1 MSTSQYL
8 RSIGASSEWVTHDS
22 PTPCTIRESDTVW
35 VLVYCSPSMMH
46 KIGAIC
52 THPMRFALSSIREE
66 NCNADRATTTTTPYR
81 EHATCGTLICCSNSS
96 YQEWPPLCVL
106 WSFADLCSPSRG
118 RLQTENCMRHM
129 HKVWTVNCINGHSFC
144 PAEWVYSSYTRIRIR
159 SSHSGTSN
167 GATFNWMNK
176 RHLIELRL
184 CSQCVSLALTAFLHT
199 YTYVCIH
206 MCMYMYWGNQIYAE
220 CWRLFRLYLAWLC
233 CAG

>member
-1 MSTSQYL
+1 MFQITTNTQQSSTYTAFCANSLQFSSFWAIALGSAAFLLLLFRNDCHLLSLTFSSGTTSVITLIRCYVNYL

-96 YQEWPPLCVL
+96 YPRMAPIVCALIFR
-106 WSFADLCSPSRG
+106 WSLLPKQGASADRKL
-118 RLQTENCMRHM
+118 H
-129 HKVWTVNCINGHSFC
+129 
-144 PAEWVYSSYTRIRIR
+144 
-159 SSHSGTSN
+159 
-167 GATFNWMNK
+167 ATYAQSLN
-176 RHLIELRL
+176 
-184 CSQCVSLALTAFLHT
+184 SQ
-199 YTYVCIH
+199 
-206 MCMYMYWGNQIYAE
+206 
-220 CWRLFRLYLAWLC
+220 LY
-233 CAG
+233 

>member
-96 YQEWPPLCVL
+96 YPRMAPIVCALIFRWSLLPKQGASADRKLHATYICTKFEQSIVL
-106 WSFADLCSPSRG
+106 TGTHSARPS
-118 RLQTENCMRHM
+118 E
-129 HKVWTVNCINGHSFC
+129 
-144 PAEWVYSSYTRIRIR
+144 YTRLTLAFVFVVVIVGRQMAR
-159 SSHSGTSN
+159 P
-167 GATFNWMNK
+167 
-176 RHLIELRL
+176 LIEWI
-184 CSQCVSLALTAFLHT
+184 SD
-199 YTYVCIH
+199 I
-206 MCMYMYWGNQIYAE
+206 
-220 CWRLFRLYLAWLC
+220 WLN
-233 CAG
+233 